1 MRVLD
6 FFRRVE
12 SELIKNIDL
21 RDMIRIIG
29 LIKSDTKTFI
39 HLVEILAW
47 GGVGNR
53 QLFCF
58 FNV

>member
-21 RDMIRIIG
+21 RDMIRI
-29 LIKSDTKTFI
+29 IKSDTKTFI